1 MTEDEYILLYEKY
14 KQGQCSPQEVE
25 MLMARDND
33 FELRDIAWDET
44 IHGNQEALHQ
54 QIHHQLEQSMQPRG
68 KLHFMIITRWA
79 AAAILLFGLSVG
91 AYKLLHPEKLPQIAV
106 TKLYKNDVLP
116 GSNKAILRLSS
127 GAIIVLNNA
136 KNGVIAKEGNVSV
149 KKTANGQ
156 LAYNVSGTD
165 NSAADNINTVSVPKG
180 GQYQLLL
187 PDGSKV
193 WLNAASSISFPVAF
207 TGKERNVKLTGE
219 AYFEV
224 AHNKDMPF
232 IVSVNQMKVQV
243 LGTHFNIMAYD
254 DEGSFRT
261 TLLEGAV
268 RLSNGTSQTLLKP
281 GQQGVLNRGMGQLAV
296 ANVNTADAV
305 AWKNGYFIFDH
316 EDIKQ
321 VMRKI
326 SRWYDV
332 DIDYDKEI
340 PDDLFAGSVNRFVN
354 VSKVLGMLEM
364 TGQVHFK
371 INGRRITVTR

>member
-1 MTEDEYILLYEKY
+1 MTDDEYILLYEKY
-14 KQGQCSPQEVE
+14 KKGQCSPQEVE
-25 MLMARDND
+25 ILMAYDNE
-33 FELRDIAWDET
+33 FELQDITW
-44 IHGNQEALHQ
+44 NEALHGNREVL
-54 QIHHQLEQSMQPRG
+54 HQLIQHKLEQSTRSRSNVRYI
-68 KLHFMIITRWA
+68 MIARWA

-91 AYKLLHPEKLPQIAV
+91 AYKLLHPEKLSQVAV
-106 TKLYKNDVLP
+106 VKPYKNDVSP

-127 GAIIVLNNA
+127 GAVIVLNNA
-136 KNGVIAKEGNVSV
+136 KNGLIAKEGNVSV

-165 NSAADNINTVSVPKG
+165 NSAAENINTVSVPKG

-193 WLNAASSISFPVAF
+193 WLNAASSISFPAAF

-232 IVSVNQMKVQV
+232 IVTVNQMKVQV

-261 TLLEGAV
+261 TLLEGSV

-281 GQQGVLNRGMGQLAV
+281 GQQGILNRGMGQLAV

-340 PDDLFAGSVNRFVN
+340 PDDRFAGSVNRFVN

-371 INGRRITVTR
+371 INGRRITVTK